1 VVRRL
6 GLAVAAAALLSAFT
20 CSKRAAVDMPDK
32 EVPPPSLKQ
41 LEAWQREYDAGT
53 TWRGDPL
60 RLAHEEIKN
69 WLDVPWKGEPFNP
82 DRYEFTENNPEKP
95 QWGSYV
101 VRRYMDENGRMV
113 SYQVQMSRRGSIW
126 YARKVRHY
134 FSIDVAHPRLQDK
147 DKRRH

>member
-1 VVRRL
+1 VIRRFV
-6 GLAVAAAALLSAFT
+6 LAGAAAALLSAFT

-32 EVPPPSLKQ
+32 DVPPPTMKQ
-41 LEAWQREYDAGT
+41 LEAWEREYKEGT

-82 DRYEFTENNPEKP
+82 ARYEFTESNPEKP

-101 VRRYMDENGRMV
+101 IRRYVDDNGRMT
-113 SYQVQMSRRGSIW
+113 SYQVQMSRHNAIW
-126 YARKVRHY
+126 YARKIRHY
-134 FSIDVAHPRLQDK
+134 FSIEMNHPALEDK
-147 DKRRH
+147 EKRRH